1 MGGEPPNLQLPPP
14 MASYERRLADEI
26 DEGLLTCGRNYEANL
41 GRPGIIG
48 VALALAG
55 AVYFWL
61 LPTLAPQQSDL
72 AIALAAPLR
81 ALDRY
86 PKFAL
91 TPEQVKSILP
101 LLQVLRDTDP
111 GDLGVSRSLVEE
123 IHNLLTPEQRV
134 ESARI
139 QEEVLRSRRTAR
151 GRAGRLRGSLR
162 QDDRNEFRQKV
173 LTRLIQQLQ
182 TR

>member
-1 MGGEPPNLQLPPP
+1 MKRTWV
-14 MASYERRLADEI
+14 A
-26 DEGLLTCGRNYEANL
+26 
-41 GRPGIIG
+41 PGIIL

-72 AIALAAPLR
+72 AIALAASLR

-86 PKFAL
+86 PELAL
-91 TPEQVKSILP
+91 TPEQVKRIVP
-101 LLQVLRDTDP
+101 LLRVLRDTDP
-111 GDLGVSRSLVEE
+111 GDLGVTRALVEE
-123 IHNLLTPEQRV
+123 IHNLLTPEQRAV
-134 ESARI
+134 SARI

-151 GRAGRLRGSLR
+151 GRSGRLRGSLR
-162 QDDRNEFRQKV
+162 QGDRNELRHKV

>member
-1 MGGEPPNLQLPPP
+1 MK
-14 MASYERRLADEI
+14 R
-26 DEGLLTCGRNYEANL
+26 TWVV
-41 GRPGIIG
+41 PGIIV

-55 AVYFWL
+55 AVYFWF

-72 AIALAAPLR
+72 AIALAASLR
-81 ALDRY
+81 ALDRH
-86 PKFAL
+86 PEFAL
-91 TPEQVKSILP
+91 TPEQVKRIVP

-111 GDLGVSRSLVEE
+111 GDVGVTRSLVEE
-123 IHNLLTPEQRV
+123 IRNLLTPEQRA

-139 QEEVLRSRRTAR
+139 QEEVLRLRRSAR
-151 GRAGRLRGSLR
+151 GRVGKLRGSLR
-162 QDDRNEFRQKV
+162 QGDRHELRQKV